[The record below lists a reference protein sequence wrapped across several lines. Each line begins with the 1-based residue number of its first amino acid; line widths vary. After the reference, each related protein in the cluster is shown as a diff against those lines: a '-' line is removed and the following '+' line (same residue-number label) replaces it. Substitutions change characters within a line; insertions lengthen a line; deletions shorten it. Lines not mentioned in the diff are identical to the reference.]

1 VKRIAAV
8 VLVAVVTV
16 VALPVSAPAATKVL
30 RVTPRTA
37 NFGSKPVGSESLKSV
52 TVTNSSS
59 ETIILDIECCIKD
72 WDDFNVGVAGT
83 TCTGSDQLLA
93 PGESCEVVVRF
104 NPSAGFE
111 GLKQDQ
117 ILRATAT
124 DPVTGEVLDSVQIVF
139 VGMAR

>member
-59 ETIILDIECCIKD
+59 ETIILDIDLIKE
-72 WDDFNVGVAGT
+72 WDDFNTGVAGT
-83 TCTGSDQLLA
+83 TCTGSDQPLA

-104 NPSAGFE
+104 NPSEGFE

-124 DPVTGEVLDSVQIVF
+124 DPLTGEVLGSVHIVF